1 MKLNLLLIILT
12 SVFTT
17 SANAEQMTYFVG
29 PNKCSL
35 DFTIASEGKPVV
47 PAVVNNTSTFL
58 FLDTGATTI
67 LDLAF
72 AKEIGLN
79 PIETEE
85 VGTGIT
91 GIAGKRW
98 ITCVDIQIG
107 KIRISSFPVSC
118 LDLNA
123 LRELNKSKNLPDL
136 V

>member
-1 MKLNLLLIILT
+1 MYAIR
-12 SVFTT
+12 SYYV
-17 SANAEQMTYFVG
+17 
-29 PNKCSL
+29 
-35 DFTIASEGKPVV
+35 
-47 PAVVNNTSTFL
+47 
-58 FLDTGATTI
+58 
-67 LDLAF
+67 
-72 AKEIGLN
+72 
-79 PIETEE
+79 
-85 VGTGIT
+85 T